1 MGPSPRPKP
10 ALRVELLF
18 YLTFL
23 VAFALLVGVATSLLA
38 LAIAPDRGVAIIVA
52 SSEISELLRLA
63 SRIYVLRSGRIAA
76 EVETTSTTEEEVLK
90 LMAG

>member
-1 MGPSPRPKP
+1 MVLSEPTRGVDVGAKEEIYS
-10 ALRVELLF
+10 AIDS
-18 YLTFL
+18 
-23 VAFALLVGVATSLLA
+23 FAT
-38 LAIAPDRGVAIIVA
+38 RGVAIIVA